1 MHIRAS
7 HVGMDTTTLVQHFN
21 TDPSV
26 TEHMALWKD
35 RLVGRHVILGYDDLE
50 PMSGIT
56 LKLTAIDSLV
66 RLFPST
72 LGNVILVLVA
82 IPLRGTDGKVLHP
95 AYTVKVNKMVE
106 EMNEAHPGLVL
117 YYQRRM
123 PFAERT
129 ALFASSDVL
138 VNSSIR
144 HGLNLVPFEFV
155 MCSKVK
161 KGGFVVSEFL
171 GCSRVLPGAVRTNPW
186 RDEDMAKAIHRLLL
200 LDEHHKEYWHTL
212 QVSFCTNNTVYSWAE
227 NLLLDMK
234 RMRQAMLDVGEDVSR
249 AGCRVGIAKM
259 THKEMSHNYL
269 KADHVY
275 KAYNAAETRLIVVDI
290 DLLLRPVLYPE
301 KALEGSG
308 ILVSRQE
315 IMKCLQHVAAH
326 PGNILFL
333 LSSSTPAELRSW
345 FGDMKGLDKI
355 GLAAEDGYCYK
366 WPGSPVGRYDTM
378 SMSMSNHAPVT
389 GSPVGRYDTSAWR
402 KIGSNQYPILTL
414 MSSAG
419 TTIRRTWTLTDWHE
433 PLMLNPRRQTQLLN
447 PAPVCRWDIKMEI
460 DNDWKDVAL
469 GLMRQYTERTNGS
482 YMDEEKTSSVTW
494 RWERC
499 NPDFGNLQVDPCPP
513 SLAPI
518 NLSAMKMPSG
528 QSHRSE
534 PRRDLSTQA
543 DSRQS
548 APCMVGRTGL
558 QHWAA
563 ALG

>member
-1 MHIRAS
+1 MWLVYNKVNLAFVEPLVERFNDGDIVLVFDMELMMVPSIVGSRCRSANVGYAFSTPFPSSDIFRMLPSRKEIMRSLLNSDMIHFQCFTYARHFLTCCSRLLGLEYHSIRGGLAQVNFNGHRVHIRAS
-7 HVGMDTTTLVQHFN
+7 HVGMDTGTLVQNFG
-21 TDPSV
+21 TDSAV
-26 TEHMALWKD
+26 TEHIALWRD
-35 RLVGRHVILGYDDLE
+35 RLAGRHVILGYDDLE

-56 LKLTAIDSLV
+56 LKLTAVKSLV

-82 IPLRGTDGKVLHP
+82 IPLKGPDGRDLHS
-95 AYTVKVNKMVE
+95 AYSKKVNRIVE
-106 EMNEAHPGLVL
+106 EMNAQQPGLVL

-155 MCSKVK
+155 MCSKEK
-161 KGGFVVSEFL
+161 KAGFVVSEFL

-200 LDEHHKEYWHTL
+200 LDEHTKEYWHAL

-227 NLLLDMK
+227 NLLVDMK

-269 KADHVY
+269 KVEHVY
-275 KAYNAAETRLIVVDI
+275 RAYSAAETRLIVVDI
-290 DLLLRPVLYPE
+290 DLLLRPILYPE

-315 IMKCLQHVAAH
+315 IMKCLQHVAEH
-326 PGNILFL
+326 SGNILFL

-366 WPGSPVGRYDTM
+366 WPGSPVGR
-378 SMSMSNHAPVT
+378 
-389 GSPVGRYDTSAWR
+389 
-402 KIGSNQYPILTL
+402 
-414 MSSAG
+414 
-419 TTIRRTWTLTDWHE
+419 
-433 PLMLNPRRQTQLLN
+433 
-447 PAPVCRWDIKMEI
+447 WDIKMEI
-460 DNDWKDVAL
+460 SNDWKDVAL

-482 YMDEEKTSSVTW
+482 YVDEEKTSSVTW

-499 NPDFGNLQVDPCPP
+499 NPDFGNLQVGHP
-513 SLAPI
+513 L
-518 NLSAMKMPSG
+518 LF
-528 QSHRSE
+528 
-534 PRRDLSTQA
+534 
-543 DSRQS
+543 
-548 APCMVGRTGL
+548 
-558 QHWAA
+558 
-563 ALG
+563 LGFRV